1 MDTISKI
8 KIYLHQ
14 RIICISISSSA
25 IELSVAGMRLV
36 KDNLEAFSILDIVQ
50 VQNEHQVWD
59 IGVRIDWKNHP
70 QEI

>member
-25 IELSVAGMRLV
+25 MSVAGMRLV

-50 VQNEHQVWD
+50 LQNEHQVWD

>member
-1 MDTISKI
+1 
-8 KIYLHQ
+8 
-14 RIICISISSSA
+14 
-25 IELSVAGMRLV
+25 V